1 MMNSDKSLWKPLV
14 CNFQRT
20 YDNFLQVQSF
30 NELERASAE
39 VGEVNPGWNAT
50 EVVERFVE
58 NVALYVEE
66 GVAAAVVLFPEVFP
80 QGLPAKYYFHARM
93 AKMSRTWTL
102 NHNDAKV
109 DFFCPVCD
117 LFNHHEPTD
126 IVISFHQADRV
137 KKKGDIA
144 VVDIVLIRNITKA
157 AEIFNCNSARALPF
171 L

>member
-1 MMNSDKSLWKPLV
+1 MNSDKSLWKPLV

-80 QGLPAKYYFHARM
+80 QGLPAK
-93 AKMSRTWTL
+93 
-102 NHNDAKV
+102 
-109 DFFCPVCD
+109 
-117 LFNHHEPTD
+117 
-126 IVISFHQADRV
+126 
-137 KKKGDIA
+137 
-144 VVDIVLIRNITKA
+144 
-157 AEIFNCNSARALPF
+157 
-171 L
+171 